1 MCDSS
6 MCPSVSSIYTSI
18 QLPII
23 SVSYYCSCSYLKFS
37 ASAVAIILI
46 AVAYLPASTV
56 QPASCNN
63 YYVAPVASI
72 ATSLQ
77 FYKATKLVSY
87 VWLYV

>member
-37 ASAVAIILI
+37 TSAVAII

-77 FYKATKLVSY
+77 FYKVTKLVIVATCGY
-87 VWLYV
+87 V